1 LPYIGKTVTTT
12 PAFEIDGII
21 PIIPTPFT
29 ADEQIDSGALAD
41 LVEFGIA
48 AGAWGVCLP
57 AYASE
62 FYKLSELERLAVV
75 ETAVEQARG
84 RVPVIAQV
92 NYYSA
97 RAAASA
103 AQRAQELGATAIC
116 AAVPRLFAV
125 GEADLLRFF
134 DRILSAISVPLI
146 IQDFNPGGA
155 SISAAFIA
163 DLHRMHPHF
172 RYVKLEEGMMRPK
185 VEAIRSVTSG
195 EVGVLEGWGGMYM
208 PELIPAGV
216 CGVMPALS
224 LTDVLA
230 RIYRLLREGRREEAY
245 PIFQGV
251 VPQIVY
257 SLQNLELFHHA
268 EKLLLADRGVLEN
281 TTVRELRIGI
291 GEKDLE
297 YIRFLNG
304 RVLELLDSLQLPR
317 NPLAVSGSRRP

>member
-1 LPYIGKTVTTT
+1 MPGEPTRTYIERTVPT
-12 PAFEIDGII
+12 PPTFEIDGII

-29 ADEQIDSGALAD
+29 PEEEVDSAALLE

-62 FYKLSELERLAVV
+62 FYKLSEQERLAVV
-75 ETAVEQARG
+75 EIAVRQARG

-103 AQRAQELGATAIC
+103 AAQAQALGATAIS

-125 GEADLLRFF
+125 GEADLFRYF
-134 DRILSAISVPLI
+134 DRILRAIDVPLI
-146 IQDFNPGGA
+146 IQDFIPGGP
-155 SISAAFIA
+155 SISAGFIA
-163 DLHRMHPHF
+163 GLHRAHPHF
-172 RYVKLEEGMMRPK
+172 RYVKLEEAMMRAK
-185 VEAIRSVTSG
+185 VEAIRDATSG

-224 LTDVLA
+224 LTDLLA
-230 RIYRLLREGRREEAY
+230 RIYRLLREGRRDEAY

-268 EKLLLADRGVLEN
+268 EKLLLADRGVLKN

-304 RVLELLDSLQLPR
+304 RVLELLDSLKLPR
-317 NPLAVSGSRRP
+317 NPLR